1 MKKITGI
8 LTCLLLAALVNAQ
21 TPATANV
28 TANNTAA
35 TAATASTAP
44 KADISKVLE
53 FKEENHDFGKI
64 PYGKPVEFDVMIKN
78 ISADSVK
85 IENVKV
91 GCGCTTPKYD
101 QGKSY
106 APGESFKVTL
116 GFTGYADGPFEKY
129 VDIFFNNGLSKQIK
143 FHGTG
148 YKVPETPAPSN
159 SAVQKLKSAGK

>member
-1 MKKITGI
+1 MKKFTGF
-8 LTCLLLAALVNAQ
+8 LACVFVAGVVNAQ
-21 TPATANV
+21 APATANV
-28 TANNTAA
+28 TANNAA
-35 TAATASTAP
+35 AASTASAP

-91 GCGCTTPKYD
+91 GCGCTTPKYE

-106 APGESFKVTL
+106 APGQDFKVTL

-129 VDIFFNNGLSKQIK
+129 VDIFFNNGLTKQIK

-148 YKVPETPAPSN
+148 YKVPETPAPAN
-159 SAVQKLKSAGK
+159 GAVQKLKNAGR

>member
-1 MKKITGI
+1 MKKISSF
-8 LTCLLLAALVNAQ
+8 LTCLLLAAFVNAQ
-21 TPATANV
+21 TQATANNAV
-28 TANNTAA
+28 TTNAA
-35 TAATASTAP
+35 TAP

-78 ISADSVK
+78 ISQEPVK
-85 IENVKV
+85 IDNVKV
-91 GCGCTTPKYD
+91 GCGCTTPKYE

-106 APGESFKVTL
+106 APGENFKVTL
-116 GFTGYADGPFEKY
+116 GFSGYADGPFEKT
-129 VDIFFNNGLSKQIK
+129 VDVFFSNGLSKQIK

-159 SAVQKLKSAGK
+159 GAIQKLKNSGK

>member
-1 MKKITGI
+1 MISQMKKITLF
-8 LTCLLLAALVNAQ
+8 LTSLFVAALVNAQ
-21 TPATANV
+21 TPAVASSATGTQTTA
-28 TANNTAA
+28 
-35 TAATASTAP
+35 

-85 IENVKV
+85 IENIKV

-106 APGESFKVTL
+106 APGETFKVTL
-116 GFTGYADGPFEKY
+116 GFSGYADGPFEKY
-129 VDIFFNNGLSKQIK
+129 VDIFFNDGLTKQIK
-143 FHGTG
+143 FHGVG
-148 YKVPETPAPSN
+148 YKVPETPAPAN
-159 SAVQKLKSAGK
+159 SGVQKLKNSGK

>member
-1 MKKITGI
+1 MIFPMKKITLV
-8 LTCLLLAALVNAQ
+8 LTSLFVAALVNAQ
-21 TPATANV
+21 TPAV
-28 TANNTAA
+28 A
-35 TAATASTAP
+35 TGTQTEQ

-91 GCGCTTPKYD
+91 GCGCTTPKYE

-106 APGESFKVTL
+106 APGQDFKVTL

-129 VDIFFNNGLSKQIK
+129 VDIFFNNGLTKQIK

-148 YKVPETPAPSN
+148 YKVPETPAPAN
-159 SAVQKLKSAGK
+159 SAVQKLKNSGK

>member
-1 MKKITGI
+1 MKRITI
-8 LTCLLLAALVNAQ
+8 FLSSLMIVAFAHAQ
-21 TPATANV
+21 TPATTTTAV
-28 TANNTAA
+28 TQA
-35 TAATASTAP
+35 TP
-44 KADISKVLE
+44 KNDISKVLE

-91 GCGCTTPKYD
+91 GCGCTTPKFE

-106 APGESFKVTL
+106 APGQDFKVTL

-129 VDIFFNNGLSKQIK
+129 VDIFFNNGLTKQIK

-148 YKVPETPAPSN
+148 YKVAETPAPAN
-159 SAVQKLKSAGK
+159 SAVQKLKNSGK